1 VKSRSILSQPVFSG
15 SRSMQRRFVDVI
27 RFCRCLPSVGFIA
40 LLTTA
45 SLAPSCA
52 LAQQAS
58 AHRPPAAPLIAN
70 DPYFSVWSMADKLTD
85 VPTKH
90 WSEAAQPLTGLIRI
104 DGRPFRWMGAQP
116 RQRPGLP
123 RMDAMQQDA
132 LEVTPLHTRYRLSAS
147 GVELQV
153 SFFTPSFP
161 QQLDVLSRP
170 VTYLTWS
177 ARSTDN
183 SAHQVELLLDVS
195 PQIAVNA
202 NAQQVTWGRSHAGGL
217 TVLNVG
223 TQEQA
228 SLHQSGDRIRID
240 WGYFHLAVPD
250 AESGTTE
257 ISTTA
262 TTEFAEKG
270 ALEDVD
276 DLDMPRAA
284 DSTRGQAPHLAVE
297 LSFGKVTSA
306 AVERHVLLAYTERDA
321 IEYLGRKLRPYWQRN
336 GMTTSAML
344 SQAEQDYSL
353 LESLGNRFDVEL
365 TADMVK
371 VGGGDYGYLTSL
383 VFRQTIAAHKLV
395 ADVDGTPMLFS
406 KENDS
411 NGCIDTVDVT
421 YPSSPFFLLFNP
433 ELLKAQ
439 LEPLM
444 RYAALPRWRFPFA
457 PHDLGTY
464 PLANGQVYGGGETN
478 EVDQMPVEESGN
490 LILMIAAME
499 RSEGNWEFARHYMP
513 ELTKWAA
520 YLANKGM
527 DPENQLSTDDFAGH
541 LAHNTNLSIKA
552 IEALG
557 AFVEIAKNVGDRD
570 LAERYEKLVLPMPA
584 RWEEMARDGDHY
596 KLAFDQSGTWSQ
608 KYNLVWD
615 NILNLHL
622 FPPKIKQIEWAFY
635 SKQMEPY
642 GLPLDNRKT
651 ITKLDWEVWTATL
664 TDDPQQFQD
673 FVHRLVRWADATP
686 SRVPTTDFYDTVS
699 GKQMGFQARSVVGG
713 IFIKALLDPQI
724 VERWKLKLAAQDK

>member
-1 VKSRSILSQPVFSG
+1 MKNWYRYVPRFRTRAPELGMLCLFAAVLLAVF
-15 SRSMQRRFVDVI
+15 QVPQF
-27 RFCRCLPSVGFIA
+27 
-40 LLTTA
+40 A
-45 SLAPSCA
+45 S
-52 LAQQAS
+52 AQQPA

-70 DPYFSVWSMADKLTD
+70 DPYFSLWSMADKLTD

-104 DGRPFRWMGAQP
+104 DGRILRWMGAQP
-116 RQRPGLP
+116 RQRMGLP
-123 RMDAMQQDA
+123 RIDAMQQDA
-132 LEVTPLHTRYRLSAS
+132 LEVTPLHTRYRFSAA
-147 GVELQV
+147 GIELLV

-177 ARSTDN
+177 ARATDN
-183 SAHQVELLLDVS
+183 AAHQVDLLLDVS
-195 PQIAVNA
+195 PQIAINA
-202 NAQQVTWGRSHAGGL
+202 NAQQVTWGRSRAGDL
-217 TVLNVG
+217 AVLSVG

-228 SLHQSGDRIRID
+228 ALHQSGDRIRID

-250 AESGTTE
+250 AESSMSE
-257 ISTTA
+257 MSTTA
-262 TTEFAEKG
+262 MAEFVAKG
-270 ALEDVD
+270 KLEDSD
-276 DLDMPRAA
+276 DFDMPRAA
-284 DSTRGQAPHLAVE
+284 ESTRGQAAHLAVE

-321 IEYLGRKLRPYWQRN
+321 IEYLGRRLRPYWQRN
-336 GMTTSAML
+336 GMTTNAML
-344 SQAEQDYSL
+344 AQSEQDYAS
-353 LESLGNRFDVEL
+353 LESRGNKFDAEL
-365 TADMVK
+365 MADMVK
-371 VGGGDYGYLTSL
+371 AGGEDYRYLTSL

-395 ADVDGTPMLFS
+395 ADADGTPMLFS

-433 ELLKAQ
+433 QLLKAQ

-464 PLANGQVYGGGETN
+464 PLADGQVYGGGETN

-490 LILMIAAME
+490 LILMIAALE
-499 RSEGNWEFARHYMP
+499 RSEGNWEFARRYMP

-520 YLANKGM
+520 YLADKGM

-557 AFVEIAKNVGDRD
+557 AFVEIAKNTGDKD
-570 LAERYEKLVLPMPA
+570 LAERYEKLVRPMPA

-596 KLAFDQSGTWSQ
+596 KLAFDQNGTWSQ

-615 NILNLHL
+615 DILNLHL
-622 FPPKIKQIEWAFY
+622 FPAKIRRMEWAFY
-635 SKQMEPY
+635 SRQMKPF

-651 ITKLDWEVWTATL
+651 ITKLDWEVWTGTL
-664 TDDPQQFQD
+664 TQNPQQFQD
-673 FVHRLVRWADATP
+673 LLHRLVLWADTTP

-713 IFIKALLDPQI
+713 VFIKALLDPQI
-724 VERWKLKLAAQDK
+724 AERWKLKLASPEDK